1 MAACT
6 PPEELVGF
14 GAMLQYYNNLTSA
27 WVTVGGTVDLEY
39 PEDSTEPVETTAND
53 TTDGYK
59 TNIPSLLSELAAVTY
74 TLNYRWSQ
82 YYVLRG
88 IKENRD
94 VLEWRVVIMNP
105 EQTYM
110 KFCAFISS
118 LSQAIPMESLIQ
130 FDLTL
135 NPTGAPEL
143 GELV

>member
-27 WVTVGGTVDLEY
+27 WVIVGGTMDLEY
-39 PEDSTEPVETTAND
+39 PEDTTESIASTSND
-53 TTDGYK
+53 TTGGYK
-59 TNIPSLLSELAAVTY
+59 TKIPSLLSELADVTY

-82 YYVLRG
+82 YSVLRG
-88 IKENRD
+88 IKQNRD

-105 EQTYM
+105 EQTYI
-110 KFCAFISS
+110 KFCAFISA
-118 LSQAIPMESLIQ
+118 LSAAIPMEELIQ

-135 NPTGAPEL
+135 APTGGPEL

>member
-6 PPEELVGF
+6 PPEELVGY
-14 GAMLQYYNNLTSA
+14 GALLQYYNNLTSA
-27 WVTVGGTVDLEY
+27 WVTVGGTKDLEY
-39 PEDSTEPVETTAND
+39 PEDTR
-53 TTDGYK
+53 
-59 TNIPSLLSELAAVTY
+59 IPSLLSTLNEVTY

-82 YYVLRG
+82 YTVLRG

-94 VLEWRVVIMNP
+94 VLEWRVVLMNP
-105 EQTYM
+105 EQTYI

-118 LSQAIPMESLIQ
+118 LSVAIPMEELIE

>member
-6 PPEELVGF
+6 PPEELVGY
-14 GAMLQYYNNLTSA
+14 GALLQYYNNLTSA
-27 WVTVGGTVDLEY
+27 WVTVGGTKDLEY
-39 PEDSTEPVETTAND
+39 PEDETPAVETTASD
-53 TTDGYK
+53 TGGGY
-59 TNIPSLLSELAAVTY
+59 TTRIPSLLSTLNEVTY

-82 YYVLRG
+82 YTVLRG

-94 VLEWRVVIMNP
+94 VLEWRVVLMNP
-105 EQTYM
+105 EQTYI

-118 LSQAIPMESLIQ
+118 LSVAIPMEELIE